1 MNILM
6 IARGYPTPKEPQW
19 GCFEQDQAEA
29 LQRYG
34 HRVVVVSVDSR
45 FLWRMRKIGTT
56 IYNKNGVV
64 YYNSFWVPG
73 AIVSLLGGRRLS
85 LHIRKLQLLRLYKMI
100 VAKYD
105 KLC

>member
-1 MNILM
+1 M
-6 IARGYPTPKEPQW
+6 IARGYPTPKDPQW

-45 FLWRMRKIGTT
+45 FLWRVRKIGTT

-64 YYNSFWVPG
+64 YYN
-73 AIVSLLGGRRLS
+73 LLKF
-85 LHIRKLQLLRLYKMI
+85 RKCPNDVIKK
-100 VAKYD
+100 AKGV
-105 KLC
+105 